1 MSSVTYGVLSVAP
14 GKARGHPRH
23 TRCCRTAPAK
33 NCFSYAM
40 ELQQVRDQVSWCSFV
55 IVAGSVISIA
65 KVASLLA
72 ATAGQQIAEA
82 TLRSA
87 FEGQGVTSG
96 DAIMLQAVSTARD
109 TQRQLAA
116 LRVQVVELTQQAQ
129 QLKLQ
134 EEVVVTRVRGEAA
147 LATKIMEE
155 EAQV

>member
-1 MSSVTYGVLSVAP
+1 MSRVTYLALRRTN
-14 GKARGHPRH
+14 ARGHPRL
-23 TRCCRTAPAK
+23 TLCFRTALAK
-33 NCFSYAM
+33 NCYSYATAS
-40 ELQQVRDQVSWCSFV
+40 QQVPDLSSCDSFIIIFFV
-55 IVAGSVISIA
+55 GIVAVISQ
-65 KVASLLA
+65 LA
-72 ATAGQQIAEA
+72 ATSGQQIAEA

-116 LRVQVVELTQQAQ
+116 LRVQVIELTQQAQ

>member
-1 MSSVTYGVLSVAP
+1 MECSASRRVKRVVIRVTHVAA
-14 GKARGHPRH
+14 GQHPR
-23 TRCCRTAPAK
+23 RTASATRW
-33 NCFSYAM
+33 NCSRYAIK
-40 ELQQVRDQVSWCSFV
+40 VSWCSFV
-55 IVAGSVISIA
+55 IVGSSVISIA

-96 DAIMLQAVSTARD
+96 DAIMLQAVSTVRD